1 MNKGLIGNILIA
13 VGVIMMIAGFS
24 DFSFVQIFWGGAFLL
39 FGSRLKQTSKALP
52 AGQQNRPQMGPSSQ
66 NFEVTDDM
74 IIRLAKRLGGKLSV
88 EDLSSQTS
96 LTREKAKER
105 LEALNVKGVCHIN
118 LDEIDENGRIY
129 YYF

>member
-24 DFSFVQIFWGGAFLL
+24 DFSLIQLFWGGAFLL
-39 FGSRLKQTSKALP
+39 FGSRLKNTAKALP
-52 AGQQNRPQMGPSSQ
+52 AGQQNRPQMGPANQ

-74 IIRLAKRLGGKLSV
+74 IVRLAKRLGGRLSV

-96 LTREKAKER
+96 LNREKAKER
-105 LEALNVKGVCHIN
+105 LEALNIKGVCNIR
-118 LDEIDENGRIY
+118 LDDIDENGRIY